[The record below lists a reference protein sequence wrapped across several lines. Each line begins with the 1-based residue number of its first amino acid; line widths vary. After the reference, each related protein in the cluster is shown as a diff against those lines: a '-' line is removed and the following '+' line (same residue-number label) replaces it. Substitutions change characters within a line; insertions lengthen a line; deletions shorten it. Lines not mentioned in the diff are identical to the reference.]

1 VQPAGAG
8 DDADVQVPV
17 VASSAHLPVHTV
29 RPLRKPRIWC
39 ADDEVGRMS
48 GPAPG
53 AARGVQRPMRLA
65 GALVLAAVAIG
76 IAWGR
81 VWVNMVSQ

>member
-1 VQPAGAG
+1 
-8 DDADVQVPV
+8 
-17 VASSAHLPVHTV
+17 
-29 RPLRKPRIWC
+29 
-39 ADDEVGRMS
+39 
-48 GPAPG
+48 
-53 AARGVQRPMRLA
+53 MRLA